1 MTRIYFSIILV
12 FAFKTLYA
20 QNTTDALRYGNDNIN
35 GTARFNAMAGAF
47 GALGG
52 DLSAMATNPAGSA
65 VFLQNSFGLSVA
77 VSERQNTAT
86 YFNGWAESVDSDVS
100 FNQLGG
106 VFVFDNQNEASPWR
120 KFTLGL
126 GYNNTNNF
134 DNDLFVAGTGTTS
147 IAQFFLQQAQGVPL
161 DLLELQSGESISDL
175 YAFLGETQ
183 GVGAQNAFL
192 GYQGFIFDP
201 VENDPGNTSYVSNVG
216 AGSFA
221 QEYSLLSE
229 GYNGKY
235 TVNLGA
241 QYTENLY
248 FGINL
253 NSHLIDYDQSTFLFE
268 SNGNPGSTVNRIGF
282 ENNLSVLGAGFSA
295 QFGAIA
301 KIADHLRLGFT
312 YDTPTWYEISEET
325 TQYLE
330 TRRTLDGSSTNV
342 VVDPRVINVYADYN
356 LRTPGKIMASAA
368 YVFGQQ
374 GLLSFE
380 YSYKDYSNMEF
391 RPQNDPAF
399 VFQNA
404 QIDNLLAGASTYRLG
419 GEYRYENV
427 SFRGGY
433 RFEESPYKD
442 DTLLGNLNG
451 YSAGLGYSFGN
462 YFFDISYAYS
472 EREQRRQL
480 YDIGLTDS
488 AQVETQLTSIVFTL
502 GLTL

>member
-1 MTRIYFSIILV
+1 MA
-12 FAFKTLYA
+12 FAVSALHA
-20 QNTTDALRYGNDNIN
+20 QTITDALRYGNDQLN
-35 GTARFNAMAGAF
+35 GTARFNALSGAF

-65 VFLQNSFGLSVA
+65 VFLQNSFGVSMA
-77 VSERQNTAT
+77 VSERQNNAA
-86 YFNGWAESVDSDVS
+86 YFNGRAESIDSDLS
-100 FNQLGG
+100 LNQLGG
-106 VFVFDNQNEASPWR
+106 VFVFDNPNEESAWK

-134 DNDLFVAGTGTTS
+134 DNDLFIAGTGNTS
-147 IAQFFLQQAQGVPL
+147 IAQFFLQQAQGIPL
-161 DLLELQSGESISDL
+161 DLLELQSGESIGDL

-201 VENDPGNTSYVSNVG
+201 VEADPGNTSYISNV
-216 AGSFA
+216 APGSFD
-221 QEYSLLSE
+221 QQYSVLSE

-235 TVNLGA
+235 TVNLAG
-241 QYTENLY
+241 QYTDNLY

-253 NSHLIDYDQSTFLFE
+253 NSHIIDYDQSTFFFE
-268 SNGNPGSTVNRIGF
+268 ANDNTGSIVNRIGF

-301 KIADHLRLGFT
+301 KIADHLRLGVT

-330 TRRTLDGSSTNV
+330 TRRTVNGASTTV
-342 VVDPRVINVYADYN
+342 VVDPRIINIYADYN

-368 YVFGQQ
+368 YVFGQD

-380 YSYKDYSNMEF
+380 YSYKDYANIQFSPE
-391 RPQNDPAF
+391 NDPAF
-399 VFQNA
+399 LFQNT
-404 QIDNLLAGASTYRLG
+404 QIDNLLKGASTYRLG

-433 RFEESPYKD
+433 RFEESMYKD
-442 DTLLGNLNG
+442 DAIVGDLTG
-451 YSAGLGYSFGN
+451 YSAGLGYNFGN
-462 YFFDISYAYS
+462 YSFDISYAYS
-472 EREQRRQL
+472 ERERSQQL
-480 YDIGLTDS
+480 FNIGLTDR
-488 AQVETQLTSIVFTL
+488 AQVETQLSSVVFTF
-502 GLTL
+502 GLSL